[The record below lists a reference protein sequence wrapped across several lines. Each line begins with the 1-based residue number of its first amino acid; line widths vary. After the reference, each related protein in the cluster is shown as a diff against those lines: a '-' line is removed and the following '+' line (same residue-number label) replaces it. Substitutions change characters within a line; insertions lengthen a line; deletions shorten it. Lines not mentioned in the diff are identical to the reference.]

1 MGDWNGKVGSKREH
15 SIVGPYGIGERNN
28 NGERLLDLCQ
38 QLKLT
43 VMNTWFE
50 QKESTAYTWTSPDK
64 TTRNQMDYILVSE
77 RYKNSVKNAK
87 ARPSADC
94 GSDHIPVVM
103 TPKVILKKIKR
114 KSREKRWNKEILKNE
129 ETKLLLSAALE
140 RKLGKEEKE
149 KNEAKQSES
158 ETIRTKMRNMWKRS

>member
-1 MGDWNGKVGSKREH
+1 MQHTNNSNICPNEDAEEEEKEEFYEDLIKLVKEHKKSRDKLIIMGDWNGKVGSKREP
-15 SIVGPYGIGERNN
+15 SIICPYGIGERNN

-50 QKESTAYTWTSPDK
+50 QKEHTAYTWTSPDK
-64 TTRNQMDYILVSE
+64 TTSNQIDYILVSE

-103 TPKVILKKIKR
+103 TPKVYL
-114 KSREKRWNKEILKNE
+114 EKD
-129 ETKLLLSAALE
+129 
-140 RKLGKEEKE
+140 
-149 KNEAKQSES
+149 
-158 ETIRTKMRNMWKRS
+158 